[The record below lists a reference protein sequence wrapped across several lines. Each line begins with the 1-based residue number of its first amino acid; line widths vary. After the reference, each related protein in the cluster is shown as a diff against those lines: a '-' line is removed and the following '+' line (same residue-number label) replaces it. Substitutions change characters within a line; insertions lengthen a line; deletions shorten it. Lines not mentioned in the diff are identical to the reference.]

1 MSKYV
6 KDLMTDHLRQ
16 KLEGVEEALLVN
28 MIGLD
33 ANTNTRLRT
42 ELASKDINVM
52 VVKNSLARRAMAGTS
67 LAPMFQGVDGTA
79 AVCWGAE
86 DIVALAKEVI
96 RLSKAGEYEAF
107 APRGGVLDG
116 EALTAEEVEAV
127 SKWPSRE
134 EQLSILMGQVLS
146 PGATLCGQLLA
157 GGAKLASQIEQLAE
171 KEEAEAEAA

>member
-28 MIGLD
+28 MVGLD
-33 ANTNTRLRT
+33 ANSNTRLRAA
-42 ELASKDINVM
+42 LASKDINVM
-52 VVKNSLARRAMAGTS
+52 VVKNSLARRATEGTS
-67 LAPMFQGVDGTA
+67 LAAMFQGLDGTA

-96 RLSKAGEYEAF
+96 RISKDDGYEAF
-107 APRGGVLDG
+107 SARGGVLDG

-146 PGATLCGQLLA
+146 PGATLSGQLLA

-171 KEEAEAEAA
+171 KDEAEAA